1 MARAIRSSSRI
12 DLIVLGTCALLAL
25 AARGLPPNLRDPVA
39 TSMRRTFLAPLVM
52 LQERAEASRRSL
64 LLDEQR
70 TAIRD
75 SVSLRAMTVKGLED
89 ENERLRQLIGLGSR
103 LKWGF
108 IPAEAIHGRGVR
120 DVTTMTL
127 TAGSTTGVRRLS
139 PVVSPE
145 GVVGVVT
152 DVDPTMSQAM
162 IWTHPDFR
170 VSAMSEDGSA
180 FGIVQAHLASATS
193 GYLMELRGIPFR
205 TALKPGTLIV
215 SSGLGGVWPRGI
227 PIGRVIE
234 EVKTSEGWARTY
246 LIKPAVSPADVG
258 AVMILRTERV
268 PREFDNVWSS
278 VAAANQAATR
288 IVQAGDSAAK
298 SAALAEAAARRAA
311 LDPSARDTTAGGQ
324 IPGGLPPELRPDTS
338 GAGGAVVLDSAA
350 RAEASRRAAAARRAA
365 ARRDSARRDSIR
377 RDSILRDSLLRDSL
391 VRSPTRGN

>member
-1 MARAIRSSSRI
+1 MARALRSSNRI
-12 DLIVLGTCALLAL
+12 DLIVLGGCALLGL
-25 AARGLPPNLRDPVA
+25 VARGLPPNMRDPVA

-64 LLDEQR
+64 LLDPTR

-75 SVSLRAMTVKGLED
+75 SVTLRAMTVTSLES
-89 ENERLRQLIGLGSR
+89 ENDRLRKVIGLGAR

-108 IPAEAIHGRGVR
+108 VAAEAIHGRGVR
-120 DVTTMTL
+120 DITTMTL
-127 TAGSTTGVRRLS
+127 TAGSNAGVRRLS

-145 GVVGVVT
+145 GVVGMVT

-193 GYLMELRGIPFR
+193 GYLMELHGIPFR

-227 PIGRVIE
+227 PIGKVLE
-234 EVKTSEGWARTY
+234 EIKTSEGWARTY
-246 LIKPAVSPADVG
+246 LIKPTVSPADVG
-258 AVMILRTERV
+258 AVMILRTDRV
-268 PREFDNVWSS
+268 TKDFDNVWAS
-278 VAAANQAATR
+278 VTGADEAAKR
-288 IVQAGDSAAK
+288 IVVAGDSAAK

-311 LDPSARDTTAGGQ
+311 LDTTAKRDTTAGGQ
-324 IPGGLPPELRPDTS
+324 IPGGLPPELRPDTLAPRPAAA
-338 GAGGAVVLDSAA
+338 GAAAVPLTDSA
-350 RAEASRRAAAARRAA
+350 RAAAARRAARRAA
-365 ARRDSARRDSIR
+365 ARRDSARNDSTR
-377 RDSILRDSLLRDSL
+377 RDSL

>member
-1 MARAIRSSSRI
+1 M
-12 DLIVLGTCALLAL
+12 VLGGCALLGL
-25 AARGLPPNLRDPVA
+25 IARALPPNMRDPVA

-64 LLDEQR
+64 LLDQQR

-75 SVSLRAMTVKGLED
+75 SVTLRAMTVKGLED
-89 ENERLRQLIGLGSR
+89 ENDRLRELIGLGSR

-108 IPAEAIHGRGVR
+108 IAAEAIHGRGVR
-120 DVTTMTL
+120 DITTMTL
-127 TAGSTTGVRRLS
+127 TAGSNAGVRRLS

-145 GVVGVVT
+145 GVVGMVT

-170 VSAMSEDGSA
+170 VSAMSGDGTA

-227 PIGRVIE
+227 PIGRVLE

-246 LIKPAVSPADVG
+246 LIKPSVSPADVG
-258 AVMILRTERV
+258 TVMILRTDRV
-268 PREFDNVWSS
+268 TKDFENVWAS
-278 VAAANQAATR
+278 VTGADEAAKR
-288 IVQAGDSAAK
+288 MVVAGDSAAK
-298 SAALAEAAARRAA
+298 TAALAEAAARRAA
-311 LDPSARDTTAGGQ
+311 LDTTAVPDTTVGGQ
-324 IPGGLPPELRPDTS
+324 IPGGLPPGLRPDTLAARP
-338 GAGGAVVLDSAA
+338 AGGVAPTDSAA
-350 RAEASRRAAAARRAA
+350 RADAARRAAARRAA
-365 ARRDSARRDSIR
+365 ARRDSARRDSAR
-377 RDSILRDSLLRDSL
+377 RDSVRRDSL
-391 VRSPTRGN
+391 VRSPTRGD